1 MRFEHPNIL
10 WLLLVI
16 PPAMVLLFWFANQ
29 QKQKL
34 LAQFVSARLLPVLT
48 TGISPARQ
56 KLRFTFLIL
65 AVALLVVALARPQY
79 GIDSEEVQQNGLDIV
94 VAVDTSKSML
104 TTDIA
109 PDRLERAKLAAL
121 ELMQT
126 AKADRLGLV
135 AFAGDAF
142 LECPLTIDD
151 TAFQQSVQA
160 LNVNSIPEGGTA
172 LAAAINTALTAFK
185 EKGHHK
191 ALVLLT
197 DGEDNDSEP
206 GALAAAQNAAKDGL
220 KIFTIGIGTAAG
232 DLIRVTDANGNS
244 DYVRDEQGNVVK
256 SHLNENL
263 LQQIAGAT
271 GGFYLPLRGADTM
284 DTLYERGL
292 EPLPKSESSEKLIRR
307 YHEQFQWPLAI
318 AILFLL
324 AEMFLPER
332 KSKVQSPKSKVEAA
346 AVAILIAFL
355 FLPVVANASPASALS
370 DYKSGNYTNA
380 LAEFSRLAEIQTNDL
395 HLVFNAGAAAYRAT
409 NYDEALRSFQLV
421 TLSPDLKLQQKAFY
435 NLGNTLYRMG
445 ELKFT
450 PSAEGLDAMV
460 ETWTNAAQC
469 YAHAVQLNT
478 NDADAAF
485 NFSFVKSQL
494 DLIAQLREAIRR
506 AKFEADDAVRRA
518 EFHRALEIMEQL
530 TQNKIAAKQFQ
541 DYTKKLKDIDAIATP
556 NSK

>member
-395 HLVFNAGAAAYRAT
+395 RLVFNAGAAAYRAT
-409 NYDEALRSFQLV
+409 NYDAALQNFQLV
-421 TLSPDLKLQQKAFY
+421 TLSPDLKLQQQAFY